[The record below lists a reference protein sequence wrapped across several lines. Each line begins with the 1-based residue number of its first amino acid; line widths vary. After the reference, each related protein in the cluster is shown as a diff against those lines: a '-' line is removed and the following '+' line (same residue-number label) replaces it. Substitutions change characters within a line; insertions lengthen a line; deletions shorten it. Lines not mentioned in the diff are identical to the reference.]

1 MPDGAAA
8 KRIKIAVF
16 ISGGGTNM
24 AALLYASRAAE
35 CPFEI
40 ALVASNNPQAGG
52 LALAR
57 AEGVATFA
65 LPHKGIPR
73 ADHDAAMEAEALRAG
88 AQFIALAGYMRI
100 LSGEFVGRWQ
110 GRMVNIHPSL
120 LPKFTGLHTH
130 ERALAAGDSHGGCT
144 VHLVTADLD
153 EGPVLGQTPVA
164 ILPGD
169 TADTLA
175 ARVLIAEH
183 QLYARCLAAL
193 VLRGAG

>member
-1 MPDGAAA
+1 MPEEAA
-8 KRIKIAVF
+8 KRVKVAVF
-16 ISGGGTNM
+16 ISGSGTNM
-24 AALLYASRAAE
+24 AALLYASRAAD

-40 ALVASNNPQAGG
+40 ALVLSNNPDAGG
-52 LALAR
+52 LKLAE
-57 AEGVATFA
+57 AEGVPIFC

-73 ADHDAAMEAEALRAG
+73 ADHDAAMEAEVIRSG
-88 AQFIALAGYMRI
+88 ARYIALAGYMRI
-100 LSGEFVGRWQ
+100 LSPEFVARWA

-120 LPKFTGLHTH
+120 LPQYTGLHTH
-130 ERALAAGDSHGGCT
+130 ERALAAGDAHAGCT

-153 EGPVLGQTPVA
+153 EGPILGQTPVA

-169 TADTLA
+169 SADSLA

-193 VLRGAG
+193 VSRAA